1 MVHATLG
8 SMNEGQPASPVQG
21 NPDDK
26 PSRSSADVPEVS
38 RSEAD
43 AGSDPVAEQINPSL
57 SGLDTGGSPQTGAIA
72 SLLSKIPAL
81 PIEVVRAL
89 EEFRTSIDERVVA
102 AINAFL
108 AEFGARM
115 VAHDAKAEARMVAH
129 DAKAE
134 ASQAALIARM
144 DALDAKFESVRREVR
159 LVLAVL
165 TVVVALFGALVY
177 LGFTDRASVRNASTT
192 SATQQAETPVADAV
206 EQTTATSIP
215 ALGTSSASEDVAAPN
230 DDAAK
235 TDGSSLPTD
244 P

>member
-115 VAHDAKAEARMVAH
+115 VAHDAKAEA
-129 DAKAE
+129 
-134 ASQAALIARM
+134 SQAALIARM

>member
-1 MVHATLG
+1 M
-8 SMNEGQPASPVQG
+8 
-21 NPDDK
+21 D
-26 PSRSSADVPEVS
+26 
-38 RSEAD
+38 
-43 AGSDPVAEQINPSL
+43 
-57 SGLDTGGSPQTGAIA
+57 
-72 SLLSKIPAL
+72 
-81 PIEVVRAL
+81 
-89 EEFRTSIDERVVA
+89 
-102 AINAFL
+102 
-108 AEFGARM
+108 
-115 VAHDAKAEARMVAH
+115 AHDAKAEARMVAH